1 MEKELK
7 PEESLKIINDM
18 ISSAKINLREHNFY
32 FLFWGYTIALIS
44 LMHFI
49 TDYYMLLNNPEIVW
63 LLVIPGMIVSGIYGY
78 ITGRKKKTFS
88 HIDKIHTFAWVAFII
103 SYVIII
109 VFAPELN
116 YKIPQLVFI
125 LVGMATF
132 ISGSALK
139 FRPLIFGA
147 IVFWISAVIGFI
159 IPGTFVQLLGFFTI
173 VLGFLVPG
181 YMLKK
186 YSKKNA

>member
-49 TDYYMLLNNPEIVW
+49 ADYYMLLNNPEIVW

-78 ITGRKKKTFS
+78 VTGRKNKTFS
-88 HIDKIHTFAWVAFII
+88 HIDKIHSFTWFAFII
-103 SYVIII
+103 SYIII
-109 VFAPELN
+109 IIFGKEVNYNISEL
-116 YKIPQLVFI
+116 IFV

-132 ISGSALK
+132 ISGTVLK
-139 FRPLIFGA
+139 FRPLTFGA
-147 IVFWISAVIGFI
+147 IVFWIGAIICFI
-159 IPGTFVQLLGFFTI
+159 IPHIYVTLVSFFI
-173 VLGFLVPG
+173 IIFGFLVPG
-181 YMLKK
+181 YMLKN